1 MSNKTTEMS
10 DTEWYRRFIR
20 KSLGFHGNPRYY
32 SHPSS
37 KDFGPFKKNA
47 VTLTSLVTDIQIFLS
62 HVTTDTQAMTDMY
75 S

>member
-1 MSNKTTEMS
+1 MSNKTTKMS
-10 DTEWYRRFIR
+10 DIELYRRFIR

-37 KDFGPFKKNA
+37 KNFGPFKKNA
-47 VTLTSLVTDIQIFLS
+47 VTLTSFVTGIQMFLS
-62 HVTTDTQAMTDMY
+62 HVTTDTHAMTDMY